1 MNDNRLP
8 RHSQCQRGFFAL
20 SLTAESARFSV
31 TWPGGGLADADPL
44 QSDFLQTALDMAL
57 GGRRK
62 VGEGRAEGEERGSDV
77 GRGSDDGLGEA
88 SSDVWGTAAAGQ
100 SLPTPA
106 APSPRASAT
115 AAAATAAVVAW
126 LVDRETIIA
135 SSKVEER
142 ELRLCLSRPCFAAG
156 EAASTATR

>member
-1 MNDNRLP
+1 
-8 RHSQCQRGFFAL
+8 
-20 SLTAESARFSV
+20 
-31 TWPGGGLADADPL
+31 L

-57 GGRRK
+57 VGRRK

-77 GRGSDDGLGEA
+77 GRGSDGGLGEA

-115 AAAATAAVVAW
+115 AAADTAAVVA
-126 LVDRETIIA
+126 
-135 SSKVEER
+135 
-142 ELRLCLSRPCFAAG
+142 
-156 EAASTATR
+156 